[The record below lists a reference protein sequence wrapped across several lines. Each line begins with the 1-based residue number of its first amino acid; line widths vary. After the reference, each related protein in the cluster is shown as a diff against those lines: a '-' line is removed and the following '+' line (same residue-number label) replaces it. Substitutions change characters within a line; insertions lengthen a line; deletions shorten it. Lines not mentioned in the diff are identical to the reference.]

1 MWNANAAINFDPL
14 FGFTIVM
21 EILEEKKNKNK
32 PYKPILGGIPD
43 WPVYQLSKNRKEFL
57 EEVTRKSIDRIL
69 ELRPSRKQLIDE
81 LEATVYREQNRI
93 KRNRWRV
100 DPKDDSRF
108 WSDVK
113 KDLIESSAK
122 TTEESDKTHEEILKR
137 IVMRYANEIAGNF
150 KPNSYRV
157 TRELIKF
164 WFSRLLN
171 GARVKKFGAFFRNQY
186 TLRDKIQIVG
196 KVKLLRKL
204 AKKGTVVMVPTH
216 FSNLDSILIG
226 WVIHSLG
233 LPAFIYGAGLNLFN
247 IKIFAYFMNSLG
259 AYKVDRRKKNLPYLE
274 TLKMYSNVAIQ
285 KGAHSLFFPGGT
297 RSRSGLL
304 EKQLKLGLLS
314 TAIEAQRNLYMENP
328 DAVEVR
334 KIFVVPVTLNYNFV
348 LEAPDLIDDYL
359 HVKGQ
364 DKYFPEQDKHGSV
377 QLLKFL
383 FKFFTKGSNIS
394 VSIGPALDVLGN
406 YVDEEGHSID
416 NQGRLIHTKD
426 YFISSGQISIDM
438 QREDEY
444 TRMLSQK
451 IVSEY
456 HKINRVFASH
466 LAAFVAFEMW
476 QRKFPKLDLF
486 GLLRLPEED
495 LELDYAEFRE
505 TFKRVRKRIYEL
517 RDQEK
522 VYFATHLKGK
532 VENVLKLGIEN
543 VGIFHLKRPLLLN
556 KKGNIITKDLTV
568 LYYYHNRLV
577 GYDLEQFI

>member
-1 MWNANAAINFDPL
+1 MWNANTAINFDPP

-32 PYKPILGGIPD
+32 PYKPILDGIPD
-43 WPVYQLSKNRKEFL
+43 WPVYQLSKNRKEFV
-57 EEVTRKSIDRIL
+57 EEVACKSIERIR
-69 ELRPSRKQLIDE
+69 ELRATRKQLIDE

-108 WSDVK
+108 WSDIK
-113 KDLIESSAK
+113 NNLIEASAK
-122 TTEESDKTHEEILKR
+122 TDDADKSLDEILKR
-137 IVMRYANEIAGNF
+137 IVMRYANEIAGSF

-164 WFSRLLN
+164 WFARLLN

-274 TLKMYSNVAIQ
+274 TLKMYSNLAIQ

-297 RSRSGLL
+297 RSRSGLI

-328 DAVEVR
+328 TAPEVR

-348 LEAPDLIDDYL
+348 LEAPDLIEDYL

-364 DKYFPEQDKHGSV
+364 DKYFPEQDKYGSV
-377 QLLKFL
+377 QLIRFM

-426 YFISSGQISIDM
+426 YFISNGQISEDK

-456 HKINRVFASH
+456 HRINRVFASH
-466 LAAFVAFEMW
+466 LAAYVAFEMW

-495 LELDYAEFRE
+495 LELDYTEFRE

-517 RDQEK
+517 NDEGK

-532 VENVLKLGIEN
+532 VDNVLKTGIEN

-556 KKGNIITKDLTV
+556 KKGNVITKDLTV